1 MWLKLIN
8 CLHGLERARLTFM
21 VRSLFVSIWEDP
33 RFTFPFKKKGQ
44 IPALEPVQPKYR
56 KVSKRHEGKLVPQE
70 DLQALNLMW
79 HSGQLALSHKQLGK
93 QNSKHKLFT
102 RPADVTRA
110 TEVELHDEK
119 TSGTKSQMLSVM
131 EHSAASRWKE
141 VSLPL
146 MRYLDFSQTGDQM
159 REIETVKFLVSGDEW
174 KHNYD
179 ACVTLL
185 PLDPPESFTF
195 TGQLPV
201 LELNKQIVRV
211 KNQQVHWTRENKSD
225 TLENNIIS

>member
-1 MWLKLIN
+1 
-8 CLHGLERARLTFM
+8 
-21 VRSLFVSIWEDP
+21 
-33 RFTFPFKKKGQ
+33 
-44 IPALEPVQPKYR
+44 
-56 KVSKRHEGKLVPQE
+56 
-70 DLQALNLMW
+70 
-79 HSGQLALSHKQLGK
+79 
-93 QNSKHKLFT
+93 
-102 RPADVTRA
+102 
-110 TEVELHDEK
+110 
-119 TSGTKSQMLSVM
+119 
-131 EHSAASRWKE
+131 
-141 VSLPL
+141 

>member
-93 QNSKHKLFT
+93 QNSKAQVIHS
-102 RPADVTRA
+102 
-110 TEVELHDEK
+110 
-119 TSGTKSQMLSVM
+119 TSGRHSCNWGRAARRKNLRYEKSNVERHGTLSSFSLERSVP
-131 EHSAASRWKE
+131 ASDAISR
-141 VSLPL
+141 
-146 MRYLDFSQTGDQM
+146 
-159 REIETVKFLVSGDEW
+159 FLSNWGSDEGNW
-174 KHNYD
+174 N
-179 ACVTLL
+179 
-185 PLDPPESFTF
+185 S
-195 TGQLPV
+195 
-201 LELNKQIVRV
+201 
-211 KNQQVHWTRENKSD
+211 
-225 TLENNIIS
+225 